1 MRYLFI
7 AFFLHLFLIAQSTQ
21 GYGAVAEASTN
32 SEHHYSTQY
41 DLSGLSAQER
51 KWFLTFIKGN
61 ILAQG
66 WGQITADLLRHV
78 AREERE
84 RQRQL
89 LNQLGTKIGRE
100 WCKDNDVRRIDTS
113 KLSDWGGM
121 LKKAAKKEPRR
132 LAEVIRHIDGEVN
145 SLLD

>member
-7 AFFLHLFLIAQSTQ
+7 ALLLYLFIVAQAAQ
-21 GYGAVAEASTN
+21 GYAAVAEASTN

-41 DLSGLSAQER
+41 DLSGLSEKER
-51 KWFLTFIKGN
+51 KWFLTFIRGN
-61 ILAQG
+61 IFAEG
-66 WGQITADLLRHV
+66 WGQITANLLRHV
-78 AREERE
+78 TDEERE
-84 RQRQL
+84 QQQRL

-100 WCKDNDVRRIDTS
+100 WCRDNGVRRIDSS
-113 KLSDWGGM
+113 KLSDWGS
-121 LKKAAKKEPRR
+121 LLRTAAKKEPQR

>member
-7 AFFLHLFLIAQSTQ
+7 AFFLHMFFIAQAGQ
-21 GYGAVAEASTN
+21 GYAAVAEASTN
-32 SEHHYSTQY
+32 AEHNYSTQY
-41 DLSGLSAQER
+41 DLAGLSAQER

-100 WCKDNDVRRIDTS
+100 WCKNNDVRRIDTS
-113 KLSDWGGM
+113 KLSDWGSM
-121 LKKAAKKEPRR
+121 LKQAAKKEPQR
-132 LAEVIRHIDGEVN
+132 LAEVIRHIDCEVN